1 MRTPMSLK
9 TDVWRSYLRSGY
21 LCTTK
26 SSGWIVNSA
35 QASTPASAGHR
46 RSLAEWSGA
55 KSEKEDDNA
64 VSSVPAEGCKPS
76 RSVQSI
82 SGDEH
87 TSDPI
92 SRGAAT
98 PSGAVYRRRARAN
111 CGVCVRI
118 ESLPLLSRCPQ
129 RDGGAPGHQARI
141 GG

>member
-1 MRTPMSLK
+1 MRTSMSLK

-21 LCTTK
+21 PFTAK
-26 SSGWIVNSA
+26 SSGWIANSM
-35 QASTPASAGHR
+35 QASTRFNAE
-46 RSLAEWSGA
+46 RSSA
-55 KSEKEDDNA
+55 KSEDDDDA
-64 VSSVPAEGCKPS
+64 VCSVAVERREPS

-98 PSGAVYRRRARAN
+98 PPVAVYRRRARAD
-111 CGVCVRI
+111 CGLCVRI

-129 RDGGAPGHQARI
+129 RDGGAARDQA
-141 GG
+141 